1 MDAADRARVVD
12 LATRAPSIH
21 NTQPWRFRWD
31 GDVLDVYADRT
42 RALPVL
48 DPSGRQLHISCGGA
62 LENARL
68 AVRAAGRACTVELMP
83 SPGDADHLGRLTVQG
98 EQAPTTRESELAE
111 AIPLRHTDRRPF
123 DARQVPAELLERLR
137 RDAEHDGVWLRVLQ
151 GEEETATTAVLID
164 AAEHFE
170 QQDERY
176 AEELARWRRQQG
188 GGAVDGVP
196 LDALEGIREQGVGS
210 ALHVRDF
217 LPGEPSTPAAPGTP
231 DSDPDPDTDPEPP
244 RVERPQVVVLE
255 TREDTQAAW
264 LRAGAALS
272 QLLLACTVEQVSASP
287 LTQVL
292 DVPSTREAL
301 RAELGLIGR
310 PQMLLRL
317 GYGSGGTAS
326 PRRSVEDVLEGPSSG

>member
-1 MDAADRARVVD
+1 MDAADRARVID

-48 DPSGRQLHISCGGA
+48 DPSARQLHISCGGA
-62 LENARL
+62 VENARL
-68 AVRAAGRACTVELMP
+68 AVRVAGRACLVELLP
-83 SPGDADHLGRLTVQG
+83 TADPDHLARLSVQG
-98 EQAPTTRESELAE
+98 EEPASPRERELAH

-123 DARQVPAELLERLR
+123 DAREVPGALLDRLR
-137 RDAEHDGVWLRVLQ
+137 GEAEHDGVWVRVLQ
-151 GEEETATTAVLID
+151 GEEETATIAVLSD
-164 AAEHFE
+164 AAERFE

-176 AEELARWRRQQG
+176 TEELARWRRERG
-188 GGAVDGVP
+188 DAVDGIP
-196 LDALEGIREQGVGS
+196 LDALEGISEQGVGS

-217 LPGEPSTPAAPGTP
+217 LPDRTAAPSPAGSSPGTAA
-231 DSDPDPDTDPEPP
+231 DPDPDPP
-244 RVERPQVVVLE
+244 RVERPQVVLLE
-255 TREDTQAAW
+255 TREDTNAAW
-264 LRAGAALS
+264 LRAGSALS
-272 QLLLACTVEQVSASP
+272 QLLLACTVEHVSASP

-317 GYGSGGTAS
+317 GYGSGGTGT
-326 PRRSVEDVLEGPSSG
+326 PRRPVTDVLEPPASG

>member
-1 MDAADRARVVD
+1 MDAAERSRVVD

-48 DPSGRQLHISCGGA
+48 DPSGRQLHLSCGGA
-62 LENARL
+62 IENARL
-68 AVRAAGRACTVELMP
+68 AVRAAGRACSVELLP
-83 SPGDADHLGRLTVQG
+83 TADADHLARLTVQG
-98 EQAPTTRESELAE
+98 AEPATPRERELAE

-137 RDAEHDGVWLRVLQ
+137 GEAEHDGVWLRLLQ
-151 GEEETATTAVLID
+151 GEEETATTAVLTD

-176 AEELARWRRQQG
+176 AAELARWRREQG
-188 GGAVDGVP
+188 GEPVDGIP
-196 LDALEGIREQGVGS
+196 LDALEGIRESGVGS

-217 LPGEPSTPAAPGTP
+217 LPGEQAAPP
-231 DSDPDPDTDPEPP
+231 AQAVDPDPEPP
-244 RVERPQVVVLE
+244 RVERPQVVVIE
-255 TREDTQAAW
+255 TREDTTAAW

-317 GYGSGGTAS
+317 GYGRGGTAT
-326 PRRSVEDVLEGPSSG
+326 PRRTVEDVLEEPAGG

>member
-1 MDAADRARVVD
+1 MDAADRARVVE

-31 GDVLDVYADRT
+31 GDVLDVHADRT

-48 DPSGRQLHISCGGA
+48 DPSGRQLHLSCGGA
-62 LENARL
+62 VEHARL
-68 AVRAAGRACTVELMP
+68 ALRAAGRACTVQLLP
-83 SPGDADHLGRLTVQG
+83 SADPDHLARVGIQG
-98 EQAPTTRESELAE
+98 DEPASARERELVDAV
-111 AIPLRHTDRRPF
+111 PRRHTDRRPF
-123 DARQVPAELLERLR
+123 DAREVPEALLERLR
-137 RDAEHDGVWLRVLQ
+137 GEAEHDGVWVRVLQ
-151 GEEETATTAVLID
+151 GEQESATLAVLSD
-164 AAEHFE
+164 AAERFE
-170 QQDERY
+170 QRDDRY
-176 AEELARWRRQQG
+176 AEELARWRRERG
-188 GGAVDGVP
+188 DAVDGIP

-217 LPGEPSTPAAPGTP
+217 LPGRTSGAPCRP
-231 DSDPDPDTDPEPP
+231 EPDPDPP
-244 RVERPQVVVLE
+244 RVERPQVLLLE
-255 TREDTQAAW
+255 TREDTRSAW

-301 RAELGLIGR
+301 RAELGLVGR

-317 GYGSGGTAS
+317 GYGRGGTAT
-326 PRRSVEDVLEGPSSG
+326 PRRPVADVLEPPASG